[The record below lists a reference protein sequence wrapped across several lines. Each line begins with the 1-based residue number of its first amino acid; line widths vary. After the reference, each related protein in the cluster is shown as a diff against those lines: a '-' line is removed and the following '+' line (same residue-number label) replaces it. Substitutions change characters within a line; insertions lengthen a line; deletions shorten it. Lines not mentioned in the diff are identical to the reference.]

1 MYAIFPQG
9 MKPRKRKAGPTDSS
23 YWVLVGSVLAGEYP
37 RAWSRFQLKAKL
49 RRLLGAGV
57 TYFLD
62 LTEEDEKGLE
72 SYVPLLQEQAARLG
86 TPVVYRR
93 FPIPDF
99 AVPEVA
105 QVRLVLDEMSA
116 ALAAGQGLYVHCF
129 AGLGRTGVILGCY
142 LVRRGYSGPEALR
155 LLARVREGTRF
166 DGLPSPITPEQ
177 RQMVLD
183 WATLDTSPAPPGT
196 PPPAP

>member
-1 MYAIFPQG
+1 MSAMSPQG
-9 MKPRKRKAGPTDSS
+9 MKPRKRKAGPTDGS

-37 RAWSRFQLKAKL
+37 RAWSRFQLKVRL
-49 RRLLGAGV
+49 RRLLKAGV

-62 LTEEDEKGLE
+62 LTEENEKGLE
-72 SYVPLLQEQAARLG
+72 SYIPLLQEQAARLG
-86 TPVVYRR
+86 MQVVYRR

-105 QVRLVLDEMSA
+105 QVQLILDEIDA
-116 ALAAGQGLYVHCF
+116 ARAAGHILYVHCF

-155 LLARVREGTRF
+155 LLARAREGTPF
-166 DGLPSPITPEQ
+166 EGLPSPITPEQ
-177 RQMVLD
+177 QQMVLG
-183 WATLDTSPAPPGT
+183 WATLDTSPAPPGA
-196 PPPAP
+196 PSPAP